1 MEKLSREERAWVER
15 TCKQDK
21 VDYATIFR
29 LFDPRDNYE
38 RYALCISWDESFEGE
53 CRRVCK
59 YLKIKEGNYFEVKK
73 NLLHANYEE
82 IDLEGYD
89 PTKNRSGLYIKEDYI
104 VMRWL

>member
-1 MEKLSREERAWVER
+1 MEKLSREERVWVER

-21 VDYATIFR
+21 VDYATIYR

-38 RYALCISWDESFEGE
+38 RYALCISWNEGD
-53 CRRVCK
+53 RRVCK

-73 NLLHANYEE
+73 NLLHASYEE
-82 IDLEGYD
+82 VDLKDYD